1 MCRTGGKSLKNDNT
15 YFGFTY
21 HKGYYK
27 WEILKKEN
35 LKMEKNERKDP
46 NVEYHLWS
54 TEFMCIILLI
64 FTLIIHLFFFLFLYR
79 KSEAQEI

>member
-1 MCRTGGKSLKNDNT
+1 MT
-15 YFGFTY
+15 
-21 HKGYYK
+21 
-27 WEILKKEN
+27 ILILALPTTKAIINEKFWRKRP
-35 LKMEKNERKDP
+35 LKMEKNDRKDP